1 MGAYEWDE
9 TKSRENTVKHGLSFH
24 DAQEVLDGA
33 CVTSEDTRRNYG
45 EPRFITLGSLKG
57 RVVVIAHTPRGER
70 TRVIS
75 MRKANSREA
84 QSYRERLET
93 H

>member
-9 TKSRENTVKHGLSFH
+9 GKSLENLVKHGLSFH
-24 DAQEVLDGA
+24 DAQTVFTGS
-33 CVTSEDTRRNYG
+33 CVTLEDTRRDYG
-45 EPRFITLGSLKG
+45 EPRFVTVGRLEG

-84 QSYRERLET
+84 KIYRERLEAR
-93 H
+93 